1 MSDDPKY
8 IENFLNYILY
18 NKGFS
23 KNTHKA
29 YKKDLSQFTLYLKT
43 LEIID
48 PVNVKKFHIRGFIS
62 YLSENMI
69 SKRSISRKIATL
81 KSFYKYLIKEEI
93 IKTNPMSLIKTPS
106 FEKKLPTFLSENIIE
121 TLIDSIEGESFISKR
136 DKLIF
141 EMLYATGLRS
151 NELVSLNIEDID
163 EKRKI
168 ITVKM
173 GKGGKQRIVPFNEN
187 TLLSLNLYYRFR
199 TPLTETENALFLSY
213 RGKRLGNRDLRRIIK
228 KNIKSLSI
236 TFNMSPHTL
245 RHTFATHLLNR
256 GANIR
261 VIQEL
266 LGHSSIST
274 TQIYT
279 HTSVSKLKEIYNKS
293 HPLENEE
300 KEN

>member
-1 MSDDPKY
+1 MSDDSKY

-29 YKKDLSQFTLYLKT
+29 YQKDLSQFILYLKT
-43 LEIID
+43 LEITD
-48 PVNVKKFHIRGFIS
+48 PVSVKKFHIRGYIS
-62 YLSENMI
+62 YLSENKI
-69 SKRSISRKIATL
+69 TKRSISRKVATL

-93 IKTNPMSLIKTPS
+93 IKFNPMSLIKTPS
-106 FEKKLPTFLSENIIE
+106 FEKKLPTFLSEKIIE
-121 TLIDSIEGESFISKR
+121 TLIDSIEGESFINKR
-136 DKLIF
+136 DRLIF

-151 NELVSLNIEDID
+151 NELISLNIEDID
-163 EKRKI
+163 EKRKMMI
-168 ITVKM
+168 VKK
-173 GKGGKQRIVPFNEN
+173 GKGGKQRMVPFNES
-187 TLLSLNLYYRFR
+187 TLLSLISYYKFR

-213 RGKRLGNRDLRRIIK
+213 RGKRLGNRDVRRIIK
-228 KNIKSLSI
+228 KHIKSLSI
-236 TFNMSPHTL
+236 TLNMSPHTL
-245 RHTFATHLLNR
+245 RHTFATHLINR

-279 HTSVSKLKEIYNKS
+279 HTSISKLKEIYTKA
-293 HPLENEE
+293 HPLENE
-300 KEN
+300 